1 VAETIAETGSD
12 GLQQIL
18 KRAAVHY
25 TTVGDLTYSVLRQA
39 ILNGVLSPGQLLR
52 QDALAEALGVSRL
65 PVRSALLQLES
76 DGLIE
81 LRPHRGAVVS
91 TLTPEEIRNMY
102 EARRVL
108 ETYLLRKA
116 IEAITPELLERLKV
130 IAERLDAEAPGEGF
144 LEARLEFYRE
154 LYGAAGN
161 PLMLSMVEK
170 LRSDVGRF
178 WLRRRVA
185 HSHEPQ
191 HERLLRYVRRR
202 DAEGA
207 TRWLEAHLN
216 EVAEELAAQV
226 VAGEDGR

>member
-1 VAETIAETGSD
+1 MAETIAEAGSD

-25 TTVGDLTYSVLRQA
+25 TTVGDLTYSVLREA
-39 ILNGVLSPGQLLR
+39 ILNGVLGPGQLLR

-81 LRPHRGAVVS
+81 MRPHRGAVVS
-91 TLTPEEIRNMY
+91 SLTPEEIRNIY
-102 EARRVL
+102 ETRIVL

-116 IEAITPELLERLKV
+116 IERMTPELLERLNDV
-130 IAERLDAEAPGEGF
+130 AERLDAEAPGDAF

-154 LYGAAGN
+154 LYGVAGN
-161 PLMLSMVEK
+161 PLMISMVEK

-191 HERLLRYVRRR
+191 HSRLLRYVRRR
-202 DAEGA
+202 DADGA
-207 TRWLEAHLN
+207 AHWLEAHLR
-216 EVAEELAAQV
+216 EVAEELAVLV
-226 VAGEDGR
+226 VAAEPEP